1 MAAPRV
7 GVVGAG
13 TMGTSLAQHLAQEG
27 FEVVLVDVSEAIL
40 HRALEAVAASLDQ
53 RLEKWAITEAEKRV
67 ILKRITPSLSLE
79 DAAPADLVI
88 EAVTEDLELKKGIFR
103 QLDALAPPDR
113 LLASNTST
121 LSITE
126 VAAATAHPDRVLGV
140 HFVNPVT
147 EMPVV
152 EIIRGLHTSEESVA
166 KARAFV
172 ERIDKV
178 AVEVYE
184 SPGYVTTRLIM
195 PLLNEAMYCVME
207 GVASPEDID
216 TAMRL
221 GYRFRHGPLEMADRM
236 GLDSLLIAMER
247 LFREY
252 GELKFR
258 PCPLLKK
265 YVRAGNLGVKTGRG
279 FFHYDEEGRRLDA
292 PGGRPVHEPG
302 GAGKGV
308 GA

>member
-1 MAAPRV
+1 
-7 GVVGAG
+7 
-13 TMGTSLAQHLAQEG
+13 MGTSLAQHLAQQG
-27 FEVVLVDVSEAIL
+27 FEVVLVDVDEAALKRSMEAI
-40 HRALEAVAASLDQ
+40 ANGLER

-67 ILKRITPSLSLE
+67 ILKRITATPSLE
-79 DAAPADLVI
+79 AVAPTELVI
-88 EAVTEDLELKKGIFR
+88 EAITEDLDRKKELFR
-103 QLDALAPPDR
+103 RLDSLAPPDR

-126 VAAATAHPDRVLGV
+126 LAAVTSHPHRVLGL

-152 EIIRGLHTSEESVA
+152 EIIRGLHTSEESVRR
-166 KARAFV
+166 ARKLM
-172 ERIDKV
+172 ERADKV
-178 AVEVYE
+178 GVEVYE

-236 GLDSLLIAMER
+236 GLDSLLVAMER

-252 GELKFR
+252 GDLKFR

-265 YVRAGNLGVKTGRG
+265 YVRAGNLGAKTGKG
-279 FFHYDEEGRRLDA
+279 FFHYDSEGHRLDA
-292 PGGRPVHEPG
+292 PGGSPVQEPG

-308 GA
+308 GV

>member
-13 TMGTSLAQHLAQEG
+13 TMGTSLAQHLAQQG
-27 FEVVLVDVSEAIL
+27 FEVTLVDVDEAALKRSMEAI
-40 HRALEAVAASLDQ
+40 ETGLDQ

-67 ILKRITPSLSLE
+67 ILKRISPTLSLE
-79 DAAPADLVI
+79 AVAPAELVI
-88 EAVTEDLELKKGIFR
+88 EAITEDLQVKKELFR
-103 QLDALAPPDR
+103 QLDAQSTAEQ

-126 VAAATAHPDRVLGV
+126 LAAATQHPERVLGL

-152 EIIRGLHTSEESVA
+152 EIIRGLHTSEASVQR
-166 KARAFV
+166 ARALM
-172 ERIDKV
+172 ERADKV
-178 AVEVYE
+178 PVEVYE
-184 SPGYVTTRLIM
+184 SPGYITTRLIM

-221 GYRFRHGPLEMADRM
+221 GYRFRLGPLEMADRM
-236 GLDSLLIAMER
+236 GLDSLLVAMER

-252 GELKFR
+252 GDLKFR

-265 YVRAGNLGVKTGRG
+265 YVRAGNLGVKTGQG
-279 FFHYDEEGRRLDA
+279 FFQYDEEGRRVEPA
-292 PGGRPVHEPG
+292 GGRPGGEPEE
-302 GAGKGV
+302 AGKGV
-308 GA
+308 QA